1 MGGAYGTGGKENRK
15 IAMDEKEMET
25 ACLPIMHTVHILAVH
40 LWAYLCKHAIQM
52 LQQSNWSVLRKGSDR
67 IIKYVQQLPR

>member
-25 ACLPIMHTVHILAVH
+25 VCLPIMHTVHILAVH
-40 LWAYLCKHAIQM
+40 LWAYLCKHAIVECTNASAIK
-52 LQQSNWSVLRKGSDR
+52 LIGVEKG
-67 IIKYVQQLPR
+67 Q